1 MRANAEEDQRPANSA
16 RPGDYKLVIK
26 NNDLLKAES
35 QLDLGKN
42 IIHIE
47 NLLRLPK
54 EKTGGPYR
62 NTLRQFYFTN
72 QAITHWVQ
80 LEITLNFGK
89 KA

>member
-1 MRANAEEDQRPANSA
+1 MRANAEEDQRPANA
-16 RPGDYKLVIK
+16 
-26 NNDLLKAES
+26 AEES